1 MTSPLAWSHRTTE
14 IPEAGLNVRRVATAA
29 EGAALA
35 EDLDI
40 VSCEALEA
48 DYVIGALGEGRYRLK
63 GKLTAQVTRECV
75 VTLEPVSEEIAEEID
90 ISFWPFNSLPGTGEE
105 EMEVSS
111 IPEVEAIEH
120 GQIDAGRV
128 LFEILSASLDP
139 YPRKPG
145 ARFEWEEKGGDEP
158 SSASGPFAGLK
169 KLKNEP

>member
-14 IPEAGLNVRRVATAA
+14 IPEAGLRVTQAATAA
-29 EGAALA
+29 ECAAIA

-40 VSCEALEA
+40 VSCEAFDA
-48 DYVIGALGEGRYRLK
+48 DYVVSALGEGRYRLK
-63 GKLTAQVTRECV
+63 GKLTARVKRECV
-75 VTLEPVSEEIAEEID
+75 VTLEPVSERVAEEID
-90 ISFWPFNSLPGTGEE
+90 VAFWPFNNLPGTGEE

-145 ARFEWEEKGGDEP
+145 ARFEWEEKGGEEP
-158 SSASGPFAGLK
+158 PSASGPFAGLK